1 MTLHRCQGTLPALV
15 LAGCLHVSVL
25 LAKAAIVRFRIT
37 LWFTPLLL
45 AACIGQRPPQVT
57 PADIPDL
64 EARLTREPDNAA
76 LRARYAAALF
86 ADNRCDQASAEA
98 QRARQQRPADAVA
111 VLVIG
116 QCAEEAERF
125 NDALTVYRTF
135 LAQHAEAR
143 GAAAIR
149 ARAQLALRA
158 YSNQRARLALQNEA
172 QLSAQPA
179 DLNTIAVL
187 PLTIASP
194 DTSYQALSR
203 GLAQMITSDLS
214 LIQRFRLVER
224 LQLSALLDELRL
236 GQTERV
242 DPGTVA
248 RVGRLVQ
255 ASRMVQ
261 GLATIP
267 PEGDVRL
274 EASVVQGTGEVTAP
288 EAVTGRF
295 RDLLRLE
302 KDLIVVLS
310 AQLGY
315 QLSEAER
322 RMILENGT
330 QNLTAFLAY
339 SRGLLAED
347 AGDFQRAAAY
357 FSDAVRADPG
367 FQAAQEQ
374 YQSASVTEEVQQAAP
389 DQAAETPPPPAPET
403 GLETGVS
410 GQLSAGEKEL
420 APLEADKTAPSS
432 APEQQGGNT
441 PAAAPPPTPNILGTP
456 PTSTGTIRIVFRLP

>member
-1 MTLHRCQGTLPALV
+1 MRSSIT
-15 LAGCLHVSVL
+15 VL
-25 LAKAAIVRFRIT
+25 LST
-37 LWFTPLLL
+37 SLL
-45 AACIGQRPPQVT
+45 AACGGQRPSQVT

-64 EARLTREPDNAA
+64 EARLAREPDNPA
-76 LRARYAAALF
+76 LRVRYAAALF
-86 ADNRCDQASAEA
+86 ADNRCDQATTEA
-98 QRARQQRPADAVA
+98 RRAQQQRPADAVA
-111 VLVIG
+111 WLVIG
-116 QCAEEAERF
+116 QCAEKAERF
-125 NDALTVYRTF
+125 EEALTGYRAF

-143 GAAAIR
+143 GASAVR
-149 ARAQLALRA
+149 AREQLALRA

-172 QLSAQPA
+172 QLSAQAA
-179 DLNTIAVL
+179 DPNTIAVL

-194 DTSYQALSR
+194 DTSYQALSL

-214 LIQRFRLVER
+214 LIRRFRLVER
-224 LQLSALLDELRL
+224 LQLSALLGELQL

-248 RVGRLVQ
+248 RVGRMVQ

-267 PEGDVRL
+267 PEGEIRL

-288 EAVTGRF
+288 EAVMGRF

-302 KDLIVVLS
+302 KDLIVALS
-310 AQLGY
+310 ARLGY

-389 DQAAETPPPPAPET
+389 DQAAETPPPPAPDAGADAGT
-403 GLETGVS
+403 G
-410 GQLSAGEKEL
+410 GQINASSQEL
-420 APLEADKTAPSS
+420 AGTTSEKTA
-432 APEQQGGNT
+432 APANT
-441 PAAAPPPTPNILGTP
+441 PPPAVNPPPGAAPPPTPNILGTP
-456 PTSTGTIRIVFRLP
+456 STSTGTIRIVFRLP

>member
-1 MTLHRCQGTLPALV
+1 MRYRVTLVV
-15 LAGCLHVSVL
+15 L
-25 LAKAAIVRFRIT
+25 
-37 LWFTPLLL
+37 TPLLT
-45 AACIGQRPPQVT
+45 ACLGQRPREVS
-57 PADIPDL
+57 PAEIPDL
-64 EARLTREPDNAA
+64 EARVQREPDNAA
-76 LRARYAAALF
+76 LRTRYAAALF
-86 ADNRCDQASAEA
+86 ADNRCDQATTEA
-98 QRARQQRPADAVA
+98 QRVRRQRPADAVA

-116 QCAEEAERF
+116 QCAEKAERF
-125 NDALTVYRTF
+125 EDALATYRTF
-135 LAQHAEAR
+135 LTQFAEAK
-143 GAAAIR
+143 GSAVIR
-149 ARAQLALRA
+149 AREQLALRA

-179 DLNTIAVL
+179 DPNTVAVL

-194 DTSYQALSR
+194 DTAYQPLSR

-236 GQTERV
+236 AQTQQV
-242 DPGTVA
+242 DPSTVA

-267 PEGDVRL
+267 PEGQVRL

-302 KDLIVVLS
+302 KDLIVALS
-310 AQLGY
+310 ARLGY

-357 FSDAVRADPG
+357 FSDAVRQDPG
-367 FQAAQEQ
+367 FRAAREQ
-374 YQSASVTEEVQQAAP
+374 YQTAAVTEQAQSATEG
-389 DQAAETPPPPAPET
+389 QVTTVAETPEPPPPET
-403 GLETGVS
+403 GPGTGVG
-410 GQLSAGEKEL
+410 GQLDAGQRET
-420 APLEADKTAPSS
+420 APLNSDKTAPTTQPAQQAGSTNTADPNKTTTGEGTSS
-432 APEQQGGNT
+432 TA
-441 PAAAPPPTPNILGTP
+441 
-456 PTSTGTIRIVFRLP
+456 TGTIRIVFRLP

>member
-1 MTLHRCQGTLPALV
+1 MRYRVTLVFTTSLLTA
-15 LAGCLHVSVL
+15 CL
-25 LAKAAIVRFRIT
+25 
-37 LWFTPLLL
+37 
-45 AACIGQRPPQVT
+45 GQRPREVS
-57 PADIPDL
+57 PAEIPEL
-64 EARLTREPDNAA
+64 EARVQREPGNAA

-86 ADNRCDQASAEA
+86 AGNQCDRATTEA
-98 QRARQQRPADAVA
+98 QRVRQQRPVDAVA

-116 QCAEEAERF
+116 QCAEKAERF
-125 NDALTVYRTF
+125 EDALGTYRTF
-135 LAQHAEAR
+135 LAQFADAK
-143 GAAAIR
+143 GSAVIR
-149 ARAQLALRA
+149 AREQLALRT

-179 DLNTIAVL
+179 DPNTVAVL

-203 GLAQMITSDLS
+203 GLAQMITSDLG

-224 LQLSALLDELRL
+224 LQLTALLDELRL
-236 GQTERV
+236 AQTQRV
-242 DPGTVA
+242 DPSTVA

-267 PEGDVRL
+267 PEGQIRL

-295 RDLLRLE
+295 RDLLRIE
-302 KDLIVVLS
+302 KDLVVALS
-310 AQLGY
+310 ARLGY

-357 FSDAVRADPG
+357 FSDAVRSDPG
-367 FQAAQEQ
+367 FQAAREQ
-374 YQSASVTEEVQQAAP
+374 FQAAVVT
-389 DQAAETPPPPAPET
+389 QQVQEATATQITTVAETPAPPTPEVGGASEQINNVIQEVAGNTSEKTAVPENTPPPAVNP
-403 GLETGVS
+403 
-410 GQLSAGEKEL
+410 
-420 APLEADKTAPSS
+420 P
-432 APEQQGGNT
+432 
-441 PAAAPPPTPNILGTP
+441 PAANPPPTPNILGTP